1 MKTQTI
7 LQILLATAHLAV
19 AQDPIREPE
28 AEVAGGRFPV
38 PATKETTIA
47 QAFGSSNSGANQQA
61 VCECYPDDGT
71 NAPSLTAA
79 TSQEQG
85 ANSDSGTSF
94 THIVDTTPP
103 KRPWKRQRGGE
114 ASEEE
119 DPEAQNAAGGWKPKP
134 KPKPTKPE
142 EAAASASVDA
152 TQVGIN
158 AAGGAGS
165 ASGPWGAVSYAG
177 PSIGANYQDIDGNCV
192 CPPGQS
198 PHKPKGPN
206 GGAPAEEGGATGPST
221 GGPST
226 GGPSGGRPEGG
237 RPEGGNGNGSG
248 NGNGNGNG
256 NLNGNENE
264 DENKNK
270 NKNKNEN
277 ENENENENKNENLNA
292 NINKNEN
299 VNINGNANA
308 NINKNLG
315 LNFGSN
321 SNGWGSWFGSK
332 AAAVAADP
340 AASGTP
346 VAASDA
352 SGIVGATDESFVP
365 EASNGDVSGVEQFT
379 GAGSSIAI
387 SAWGFLAA
395 VFAIANVL

>member
-7 LQILLATAHLAV
+7 LSILLATAHLAV
-19 AQDPIREPE
+19 AQEPIREPE
-28 AEVAGGRFPV
+28 AEVAGDRFPV

-61 VCECYPDDGT
+61 ICQCYDDDGT
-71 NAPSLTAA
+71 NSPSLTAA

-103 KRPWKRQRGGE
+103 KRPWKRQGGGQVTDQE
-114 ASEEE
+114 S
-119 DPEAQNAAGGWKPKP
+119 PEAPSAAGGWKPKP
-134 KPKPTKPE
+134 KPSKPE

-165 ASGPWGAVSYAG
+165 ASGSWGAVSYAG

-192 CPPGQS
+192 CPPGKS
-198 PHKPKGPN
+198 PHKPKGPT
-206 GGAPAEEGGATGPST
+206 EGGATGPST

-226 GGPSGGRPEGG
+226 GGPSGGGPSGGG
-237 RPEGGNGNGSG
+237 RPGGNGNGSG
-248 NGNGNGNG
+248 NGNGNCNGNG
-256 NLNGNENE
+256 NGNGNENE
-264 DENKNK
+264 NL
-270 NKNKNEN
+270 NEN
-277 ENENENENKNENLNA
+277 ENENLNA

-321 SNGWGSWFGSK
+321 NNGWGSWFGSK
-332 AAAVAADP
+332 AAAAAADP

-352 SGIVGATDESFVP
+352 SGVVGATDALFVP
-365 EASNGDVSGVEQFT
+365 ELSTGDASGVEQFT
-379 GAGSSIAI
+379 GAGSSIVI